1 MVQALVEESDEEIKL
16 APLKTIRE
24 SDLPERLGDPDGDR
38 VMTNVLAPFI
48 RDADPD
54 KIFPN
59 RRAPTEPD
67 WEYMI
72 ELYKYE
78 GKIAK
83 AQAMILLDES
93 IKLLKR
99 EPNYVRISKP
109 SATVI
114 GDIHG

>member
-1 MVQALVEESDEEIKL
+1 
-16 APLKTIRE
+16 
-24 SDLPERLGDPDGDR
+24 
-38 VMTNVLAPFI
+38 MTNVKAPFI
-48 RDADPD
+48 READPD

-72 ELYKYE
+72 ELYRYE

-83 AQAMILLDES
+83 AQAMIILEES

-99 EPNYVRISKP
+99 EPNYVRIR
-109 SATVI
+109 
-114 GDIHG
+114 

>member
-1 MVQALVEESDEEIKL
+1 
-16 APLKTIRE
+16 
-24 SDLPERLGDPDGDR
+24 
-38 VMTNVLAPFI
+38 MTNVKAPFI
-48 RDADPD
+48 READAD

-72 ELYKYE
+72 ELYRYE

-83 AQAMILLDES
+83 AQAMIILEES

-99 EPNYVRISKP
+99 EPNYVRIR
-109 SATVI
+109 
-114 GDIHG
+114 